1 VDEGNHILA
10 LTYIN
15 TLNAEIYVCRISS
28 TNINYN
34 FVHPNFNLFRCTVY
48 VSKGSLVSYPLHTPF
63 SNLLRNTASDDNH
76 IHELNTSA
84 RDDGLKCFVSGHLP
98 GS

>member
-1 VDEGNHILA
+1 MVVDEGNHILP

-34 FVHPNFNLFRCTVY
+34 FVHPNFNLFRCTVS
-48 VSKGSLVSYPLHTPF
+48 VSKQGVSSVIP
-63 SNLLRNTASDDNH
+63 TAHS
-76 IHELNTSA
+76 IL
-84 RDDGLKCFVSGHLP
+84 
-98 GS
+98 